1 MNGMLFARILYI
13 DKIEN
18 DVFAL
23 LNFSN
28 WRLYLQKN
36 TFLFYIL

>member
-1 MNGMLFARILYI
+1 MNGMLFARIIYI

-18 DVFAL
+18 DVFAQ

-28 WRLYLQKN
+28 GKLYLQKII
-36 TFLFYIL
+36 FLFYIL